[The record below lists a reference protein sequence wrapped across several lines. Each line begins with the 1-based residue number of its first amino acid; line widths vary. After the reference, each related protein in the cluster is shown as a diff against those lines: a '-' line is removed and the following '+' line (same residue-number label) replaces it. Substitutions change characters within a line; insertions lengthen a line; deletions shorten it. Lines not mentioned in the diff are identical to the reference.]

1 MALRYVDTDAGVAT
15 WAGVAT
21 VTLLT
26 VGTHV
31 ARATLALVPILRR
44 VYTCHF
50 LFQQNPTSILGT
62 ETLGHAGTFL
72 KIQVFWDITPC
83 NWMRIFRR
91 FEGY

>member
-15 WAGVAT
+15 GAGVAT

-31 ARATLALVPILRR
+31 ARATLTLVPILRR
-44 VYTCHF
+44 VYACHF
-50 LFQQNPTSILGT
+50 LFQQNSTSVLGD
-62 ETLGHAGTFL
+62 ETLGPAGPFL
-72 KIQVFWDITPC
+72 KIQVFWNITLC
-83 NWMRIFRR
+83 HWIRIFRR